1 VGHDRHRSWRTRT
14 RHADPIRVDSADPD
28 DPVAQPALIL
38 LALFDQ
44 VERTCTAGRH
54 PPPAQWPPPR
64 GATSARPGVVDPDRL
79 ACAVDLHAGEGC
91 TVAEIVAK
99 TGITRTSPYRHV
111 PPRPAVALTA
121 ALR

>member
-1 VGHDRHRSWRTRT
+1 MGHDRHRSWRTRT

-28 DPVAQPALIL
+28 DPVAQPALIV

-44 VERTCTAGRH
+44 VERTCTAEGRH
-54 PPPAQWPPPR
+54 V
-64 GATSARPGVVDPDRL
+64 GRPGVVDPDRL

-121 ALR
+121 ALS